1 MQDIKKN
8 LGGRP
13 FLTNDQKKQ
22 RKEYL
27 LIKLEPYLKSG
38 LSINKALHEA
48 KVFNSEFYKYLSE
61 DRLFGEK
68 IALFKQYIPV
78 LVNQIIVTE
87 LFSIIEK
94 QSGNKAKDIKP
105 QPLSYLDIKFLW
117 WFAINANVCQEE
129 WGQKTKVNLYDP
141 EAELQRVNKLIND
154 WKPKNLYPPTAIQ

>member
-38 LSINKALHEA
+38 LSINKALREA

-87 LFSIIEK
+87 LFTIIEK
-94 QSGNKAKDIKP
+94 QNGNKAKGIKP
-105 QPLSYLDIKFLW
+105 QALSYPDIKFLW

-129 WGQKTKVNLYDP
+129 WGKRENISLYDP
-141 EAELQRVNKLIND
+141 QIELQKINNLIQASR
-154 WKPKNLYPPTAIQ
+154 TG